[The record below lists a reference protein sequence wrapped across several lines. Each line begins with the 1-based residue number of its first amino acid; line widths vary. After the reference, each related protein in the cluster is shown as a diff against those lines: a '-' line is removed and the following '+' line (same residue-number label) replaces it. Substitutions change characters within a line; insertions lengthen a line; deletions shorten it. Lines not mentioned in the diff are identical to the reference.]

1 MRGRSIPLPI
11 PASACDQAVP
21 LGRRVSFSAVLL
33 LACVALLAGGCV
45 VLPIP
50 TGEDKVLEGRPVTEF
65 QQSFI
70 KPGVTTREDV
80 LKHLGQPFIIWE
92 DARVFVYRWD
102 MRQGIFVWLVTDGRQ
117 IAGDAHDV
125 PKHYLLLIQ
134 FDGDNV
140 VRRFERTT
148 RPLSSSAPDFL
159 MDWVR
164 GFHERAPARR
174 TEE

>member
-1 MRGRSIPLPI
+1 MIGRSARFPI
-11 PASACDQAVP
+11 LSSACDQSVLRGWP
-21 LGRRVSFSAVLL
+21 WTFSAALL
-33 LACVALLAGGCV
+33 LACVVLLAGGCV

-80 LKHLGQPFIIWE
+80 LRHLGQPYIIWE

-102 MRQGIFVWLVTDGRQ
+102 MRQGIFVWIVTDGRQ

-125 PKHYLLLIQ
+125 PKHYLLLVQ

-140 VRRFERTT
+140 VSRSERTT
-148 RPLSSSAPDFL
+148 RPLSRSAPDFL
-159 MDWVR
+159 MDWVQ
-164 GFHERAPARR
+164 HPYERILEPR
-174 TEE
+174 TKE